1 MMLPNQISRMS
12 GVRMSSGLPRHCG
25 PRNRKRPAH
34 AAPIAARPARRMSR
48 PYPERNAAQRARPPP
63 PIARARNEIAK
74 SQRKIA
80 ALERKG
86 KNLRRNKKGE
96 FDKRSK
102 LGKQLNKDLK
112 RIHVMAFRHN
122 NEGQE
127 ANRDA
132 EAILEIP
139 RLRALPWIKSEA
151 TRITN
156 RLVLIGFTVTLFT
169 MPLNGWDPSE
179 NWFYIISSWGILFYV
194 IMRIFRRRLSTRLEP
209 VFLN

>member
-1 MMLPNQISRMS
+1 MNGILSLAVLILVGSWIFSELRMWWRSRTFKTT
-12 GVRMSSGLPRHCG
+12 GDFGLT
-25 PRNRKRPAH
+25 A
-34 AAPIAARPARRMSR
+34 
-48 PYPERNAAQRARPPP
+48 
-63 PIARARNEIAK
+63 NEITDLNKAHRK
-74 SQRKIA
+74 ATNAHTAFTKLQRKITT
-80 ALERKG
+80 LERKG
-86 KNLRRNKKGE
+86 KNVRRTKKGE

-112 RIHVMAFRHN
+112 RLHVMAFHHN

-132 EAILEIP
+132 EAIMEIP
-139 RLRALPWIKSEA
+139 RLRARPWIKSEA

-209 VFLN
+209 VF

>member
-1 MMLPNQISRMS
+1 MNGILSLAALILVGSWIFSELRMWWRSRTFKTT
-12 GVRMSSGLPRHCG
+12 GDFGLTT
-25 PRNRKRPAH
+25 
-34 AAPIAARPARRMSR
+34 
-48 PYPERNAAQRARPPP
+48 
-63 PIARARNEIAK
+63 NEITDLNKAHRK
-74 SQRKIA
+74 TTNALTEFTKLQRKITT
-80 ALERKG
+80 LERKG

-96 FDKRSK
+96 FDQRSK
-102 LGKQLNKDLK
+102 LGKKLNKDLK

-122 NEGQE
+122 NEGEE

-132 EAILEIP
+132 EAIIEIP
-139 RLRALPWIKSEA
+139 RSRALPWIKSEA